1 MYNSQYYTCEQ
12 VDQRLLQ
19 GYLDDY
25 NSENNTSL
33 TKSQFLSLLATH
45 LNSGLTTS
53 NIVQESGNNTN
64 KLMSQAIVT
73 QLLSNLQ
80 SQINTESTNR
90 SEADQTINGNLNT
103 LSSNLNTESNNR
115 ETADQNI
122 NTQIGYYE
130 CNSEASATK
139 KEVTI
144 TGYILPS
151 TSPFGGHFKV
161 KMLNS
166 HGSDTPATL
175 SVNNTGGTNGI
186 PIRYNGEPVTKSNT
200 WDAGEVIAVYYDGQ
214 YYQASNAQGGS
225 NKKIDA
231 YLLGDLRTLAI
242 GQTYYQGESIITNN
256 KQFVRITENI
266 KALNLVDEVAVNDLK
281 AYSGNTYKANY
292 AVAKYD
298 NTINYGTQAHPFA
311 IGSPSKITLNIAR
324 NTSPGYINVNFNGND
339 AIPVEITAS
348 SNASTIASEITTL
361 LQGIEDSGWTFSVS
375 DNVITAV
382 SNLYGDYHNTPFYI
396 KNADASVITGVGG
409 LRTVVNPGTDVEY
422 ATITLTI
429 SLKEGFINVV
439 FDTTTI
445 NNIPIAASDSAVEI
459 AGKIVD
465 YAFTDW
471 FVTDNGDGSL
481 VAICKNL
488 GSRSSVVFT
497 IEDEILG
504 VSGTYS
510 IEYAGSSKLS
520 IYDSEESSWSEAAL
534 AAYSESAVFST
545 ISYDT
550 LKSQYTRQNSVAL
563 DLDNVTKLYGNTSL
577 ISRTS
582 IKSTAQTT
590 FTCANVSG
598 TTVITCLQS
607 GKYASAYWSLSSL
620 SSGTYRLKIK
630 AKATKAA
637 KFILTNT
644 TSPGQT
650 TSSLFNIPAT
660 SVPVEINMDLTY
672 NGSNRYIA
680 MPSFGNSANTVVT
693 IMSFEILSIRDL
705 KEAAVIDTDIDHN
718 FSGTEGKV
726 LGAELGKQLKE
737 NVDALGLSIQGEG
750 VTYTFNTNAYGING
764 FINGNKWSTANSGK
778 ILPYY
783 VGNITKMYVTA
794 TTKAMTYHLLK
805 SFDGIVN
812 NKTPDFYTTQ
822 EFTIQRGQTAEI
834 IIPETCN
841 YIIFRTYYSYTATS
855 HCYPF
860 SITFPAEELEGRVSV
875 LENNFKVAQRKLLE
889 PTFTSG
895 SGRTINNASIS
906 KYGTGYVDIS
916 EYIFLEYGLFAESTY
931 GINFYDANHKY
942 FYGIKGS
949 GDGETLITGIVNI
962 PPNAK
967 YAIFTTKYV
976 RDTVYIYANKKEVW
990 DSTKLYNKI
999 VDVEH
1004 QQINSGYRY
1013 LADKYG
1019 LSPDND
1025 DNSALL
1031 QSLVNDVNIAGGGII
1046 EFPIGSFKF
1055 QHGIIWKSNV
1065 SLVGQ
1070 GQNVTKFLMVG
1081 SNKFSFVSGD
1091 YVNNVIF
1098 KDFTVDASSMAS
1110 NVGGKALFMRYIE
1123 DAVFE
1128 NLKLINT
1135 QMTALGIDF
1144 LNRVKILNCN
1154 VIGAGRGRYS
1164 ALVPTG
1170 VGCSGIGIGMGWASH
1185 KENFVIS
1192 NCICDGCYNNGIFVE
1207 DQGRFASGG
1216 GTVMTDG
1223 SGQVIANNIC
1233 RNGKNCGI
1241 SVWGGKK
1248 VSIVGNVCYN
1258 NGSPSTN
1265 YQGGGFQIGY
1275 YGEDVTIVGN
1285 QSIENYYGFKI
1296 ADLSKPTSKVL
1307 FASNEV
1313 RNNTVA
1319 GIYIATSGRAD
1330 YLILKNNFLLN
1341 NPVGVQITG
1350 NSTGLV
1356 IQGNNE
1362 MASNAVSFNIAG
1374 TQTNAVIKDNTYLSN
1389 PNVTATF
1396 DGNTTFV
1403 EQFNE

>member
-1 MYNSQYYTCEQ
+1 MKIKMTKVNTADNATLKIGSETAKPLWYNDGRAS
-12 VDQRLLQ
+12 
-19 GYLDDY
+19 
-25 NSENNTSL
+25 
-33 TKSQFLSLLATH
+33 
-45 LNSGLTTS
+45 
-53 NIVQESGNNTN
+53 
-64 KLMSQAIVT
+64 
-73 QLLSNLQ
+73 
-80 SQINTESTNR
+80 
-90 SEADQTINGNLNT
+90 
-103 LSSNLNTESNNR
+103 SSNS
-115 ETADQNI
+115 
-122 NTQIGYYE
+122 
-130 CNSEASATK
+130 
-139 KEVTI
+139 
-144 TGYILPS
+144 
-151 TSPFGGHFKV
+151 
-161 KMLNS
+161 
-166 HGSDTPATL
+166 
-175 SVNNTGGTNGI
+175 
-186 PIRYNGEPVTKSNT
+186 
-200 WDAGEVIAVYYDGQ
+200 WDAGEVISVYYDGSK
-214 YYQASNAQGGS
+214 YQASNSQGGN
-225 NKKIDA
+225 NKKVNS
-231 YLLGDLRTLAI
+231 YLYNDVRTLTLGTAYNI
-242 GQTYYQGESIITNN
+242 DENVITND

-266 KALNLVDEVAVNDLK
+266 KALNLIDEVAVNDLK
-281 AYSGNTYKANY
+281 VYSGNTYKANY

-339 AIPVEITAS
+339 AIPVEITANS
-348 SNASTIASEITTL
+348 TANTIASEITSL

-375 DNVITAV
+375 ENVITAV
-382 SNLYGDYHNTPFYI
+382 SNLYGDYHNTLFYI
-396 KNADASVITGVGG
+396 ENADASVITGVGG
-409 LRTVVNPGTDVEY
+409 SRNVVNPGTDVEY

-429 SLKEGFINVV
+429 SLKEGSINVI

-459 AGKIVD
+459 AGKIAD

-471 FVTDNGDGSL
+471 FITDNGDGSL

-497 IEDEILG
+497 IDDDILG

-520 IYDSEESSWSEAAL
+520 IYDSEESSWSEAGL
-534 AAYSESAVFST
+534 PAYSGSAVFST

-550 LKSQYTRQNSVAL
+550 LKSQYTKQNSVAL

-582 IKSTAQTT
+582 ITSTAQAT

-660 SVPVEINMDLTY
+660 SVPVEINMDLIY

-726 LGAELGKQLKE
+726 LGAELGKQLKD

-750 VTYTFNTNAYGING
+750 ITYTFNTNAYGING
-764 FINGNKWSTANSGK
+764 FINGTKWSTANTGK

-783 VGNITKMYVTA
+783 VGNISKIYVTA

-812 NKTPDFYTTQ
+812 NQTPDFYTTQ

-889 PTFTSG
+889 PTFTYG
-895 SGRTINNASIS
+895 NGRTVNNATIS
-906 KYGTGYVDIS
+906 KYGTGYIDVS
-916 EYIFLEYGLFAESTY
+916 EYISLEYGLFAESTY

-942 FYGIKGS
+942 FYGVNGS
-949 GDGETLITGIVNI
+949 GNGETLITGVVNI

-976 RDTVYIYANKKEVW
+976 RDTVYIYGNKKEVW

-999 VDVEH
+999 TDVEH

-1019 LSPDND
+1019 LSPDNA

-1091 YVNNVIF
+1091 FVNNVIF

-1123 DAVFE
+1123 DSVFE

-1154 VIGAGRGRYS
+1154 VIGAGRGRFS

-1216 GTVMTDG
+1216 TVMTDG

-1248 VSIVGNVCYN
+1248 VSIIGNVCYN
-1258 NGSPSTN
+1258 NGSSAAN

-1330 YLILKNNFLLN
+1330 YLILKSNFLLN
-1341 NPVGVQITG
+1341 NPTGVQITG